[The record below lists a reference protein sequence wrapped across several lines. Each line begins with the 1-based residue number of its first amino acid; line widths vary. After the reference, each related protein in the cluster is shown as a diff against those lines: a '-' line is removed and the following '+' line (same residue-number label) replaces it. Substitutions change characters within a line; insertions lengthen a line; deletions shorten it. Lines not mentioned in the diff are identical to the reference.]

1 VSAADHVKTEHRF
14 TDWCE
19 WSQFISVPSTVLV
32 FFEKSNRYDI
42 DNDCVD
48 DGGKEHSAI
57 DHVLISQDLN
67 KAVTRVAYQHDFK
80 PSEFCDI
87 TQNVTSYYSD
97 HWPIFVEFEL
107 SALYKTWKM
116 SVLSRKSINLWLSL
130 SSKIIWNPVFLFL
143 PYYNFQTR
151 ASWITS
157 KYYRSVEP
165 KEANVQVRGVT
176 QTPNWFLWSMNQKW
190 KCITLNLSGWNGS
203 WKNIK
208 IEDIT

>member
-1 VSAADHVKTEHRF
+1 MNDYDGVVKDSFGHVPTSMVLHLLAAPQGADASKLVSAADHVKTEHRF

-130 SSKIIWNPVFLFL
+130 
-143 PYYNFQTR
+143 
-151 ASWITS
+151 
-157 KYYRSVEP
+157 
-165 KEANVQVRGVT
+165 
-176 QTPNWFLWSMNQKW
+176 
-190 KCITLNLSGWNGS
+190 
-203 WKNIK
+203 
-208 IEDIT
+208 